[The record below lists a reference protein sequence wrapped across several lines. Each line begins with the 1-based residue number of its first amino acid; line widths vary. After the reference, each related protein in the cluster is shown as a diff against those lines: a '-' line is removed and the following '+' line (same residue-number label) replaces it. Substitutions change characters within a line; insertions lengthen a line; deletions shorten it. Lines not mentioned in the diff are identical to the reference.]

1 MCWGTEPWGRGKAL
15 TRKASTHPPRAL
27 QEFYVRTSSAVY
39 DIANVQDLFIHLTNY
54 AVQKKKKKGKPER
67 ELEEDE
73 MDEDD
78 EQQEEGNNLSME
90 ELNDF
95 LLEEGY
101 PMGCDGVMERIHE
114 IIIRVFQS
122 VWKKLDPLR
131 ERNTFEVLPRS
142 APAPGRSP

>member
-1 MCWGTEPWGRGKAL
+1 M
-15 TRKASTHPPRAL
+15 
-27 QEFYVRTSSAVY
+27 
-39 DIANVQDLFIHLTNY
+39 QDLFIHLTNY

-78 EQQEEGNNLSME
+78 EQQEEGNNLSMA

-101 PMGCDGVMERIHE
+101 PMGCDGVVQRIHE
-114 IIIRVFQS
+114 
-122 VWKKLDPLR
+122 
-131 ERNTFEVLPRS
+131 VLILKITLSRS
-142 APAPGRSP
+142 LSRSLALSLSLSLSLHVCIEGQ